1 MIENHKDV
9 AATKAARKA
18 KIIRAPSWISVAGH
32 LYLEHPD
39 DKRRARLEVQL
50 EAKFT
55 CALCKT
61 YCSACDGDVDHV
73 KSGRPLVRCWC
84 FGRTLA
90 DGTVC
95 TNLRWIHGM
104 FSLKPCHRDRHNRE
118 VKWTRA
124 SSSK

>member
-1 MIENHKDV
+1 MIENRKDV

-18 KIIRAPSWISVAGH
+18 GEIHAPSWISIAGH
-32 LYLEHPD
+32 CYLVDAD
-39 DKRRARLEVQL
+39 DKRRVRVAVMM
-50 EAKFT
+50 EAKFV

-73 KSGRPLVRCWC
+73 RSGRPLVRCWC

-118 VKWTRA
+118 VKWTRRTA
-124 SSSK
+124 T